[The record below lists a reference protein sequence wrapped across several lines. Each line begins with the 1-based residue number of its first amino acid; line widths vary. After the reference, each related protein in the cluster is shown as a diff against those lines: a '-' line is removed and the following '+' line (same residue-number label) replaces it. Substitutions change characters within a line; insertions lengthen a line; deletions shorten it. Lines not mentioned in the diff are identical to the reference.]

1 MTETKSN
8 IITFLIIVTLMFSG
22 CYYVAAKSREI
33 KQVCIGEYQYII
45 KKDGVP
51 LKLLDKHDKG
61 IPCKKEI
68 K

>member
-1 MTETKSN
+1 MKDAKTN
-8 IITFLIIVTLMFSG
+8 IITFLVIVILMFSG
-22 CYYVAAKSREI
+22 CYYVASRAKEF
-33 KQVCIGEYQYII
+33 KQVCIGDYQYIV